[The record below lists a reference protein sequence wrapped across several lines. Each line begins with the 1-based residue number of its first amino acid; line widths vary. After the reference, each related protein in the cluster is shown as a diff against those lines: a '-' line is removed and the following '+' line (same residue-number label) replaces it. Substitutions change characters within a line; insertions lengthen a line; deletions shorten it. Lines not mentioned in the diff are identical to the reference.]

1 MRAGRGP
8 VLVVLVA
15 AAGLLLGPGAGAAQ
29 RAGGGEIIEYRVP
42 TRGAEPYGI
51 TVGADGNIWFTESA
65 ADKIGTVNLEGT
77 FREWP
82 LDFFEG
88 SGARDITLGS
98 NGHLWFTETNV
109 DLIGRVEPS
118 GRITHY
124 PVPSGFV
131 AVLGIAAAPDGT
143 IWFTES
149 NEASQIGILF
159 PPLGYIEEIAL
170 GGVVFPAYIAAGPDG
185 NMWFTGE
192 LSNQIGRIDP
202 ADRSVTYFGVPTETS
217 LPWNIAAGPD
227 GNMWYTSLGG
237 RKIGRITPSGQITE
251 FPIPDGF
258 GSVPGIAPGFDGN
271 MWFVQSD
278 AGLLGAIT
286 MDGVFLPSIS
296 TGGFPSE
303 VVAGPDGAMW
313 FTERFANVIATTDI
327 AGVGDASVVSTDS
340 GFLMRTVT
348 VPIGGEVRWLFQGA
362 HEHSVTSRDGLFD
375 TGLRPIGSLESIT
388 FDMAGTFRYT
398 SLAKPRFRGRVEV
411 PVAAPGSAE
420 RATPFTVTWADTPP
434 PPGYVFDVEVRT
446 PGSTGWTAWRSGV
459 TSLGGA
465 YVAERAGPHSFR
477 ASVRAVGG
485 SRTGWSPVRTVEV
498 G

>member
-1 MRAGRGP
+1 MRPRRWPALAAI
-8 VLVVLVA
+8 VLSAALVVGP
-15 AAGLLLGPGAGAAQ
+15 AGEASE
-29 RAGGGEIIEYRVP
+29 RSRGGLIEYRIP
-42 TRGAEPYGI
+42 TPEAQPYGI
-51 TVGADGNIWFTESA
+51 TVGADGNIWFTESGT
-65 ADKIGTVNLEGT
+65 DKIGTVNTSGT

-82 LDFFEG
+82 LDFFSD
-88 SGARDITLGS
+88 SGAHDLTMGS

-109 DLIGRVEPS
+109 DLIGRIAPS
-118 GRITHY
+118 GKVTHY

-131 AVLGIAAAPDGT
+131 AALGIAAAPDGT

-170 GGVVFPAYIAAGPDG
+170 GGVVFPSYIAAGPDG

-192 LSNQIGRIDP
+192 LSNQIGRISP
-202 ADRSVTYFGVPTETS
+202 SDRAVTYFDIPTETS

-227 GNMWYTSLGG
+227 GNMWFTSLAGH
-237 RKIGRITPSGQITE
+237 KIGRITPSGQITE

-278 AGLLGAIT
+278 AGLLSAVT
-286 MDGVFLPSIS
+286 TDGVFLPSID
-296 TGGFPSE
+296 TGSFPTE

-313 FTERFANVIATTDI
+313 FTERFANAIATIHVADT
-327 AGVGDASVVSTDS
+327 GDASVISTDA

-362 HEHSVTSRDGLFD
+362 REHSVTSRDFLFD
-375 TGLRPIGSLESIT
+375 TGLRPVGSLESIT
-388 FDMAGTFRYT
+388 FDMAGSFPYG
-398 SLAKPRFRGRVEV
+398 SKAKPGLKGRVEV
-411 PVAAPGSAE
+411 PVDVPRSVE
-420 RATPFTVTWADTPP
+420 RAMPFAVTWAAAPP

-446 PGSTGWTAWRSGV
+446 PGSSGWTAWQSGV

-465 YVAERAGPHSFR
+465 FAADRAGSYAFR
-477 ASVRAVGG
+477 AAVRSVGG
-485 SRTGWSPVRTVEV
+485 WRTGWSPVRTVEV